1 MDPIRI
7 AVEALCRRDAN
18 FITTE
23 ATIKFLLDEVQN
35 YPPSEYNNE
44 IIEAIVQ
51 RSIQE
56 RYIQASVVTAYLH
69 NPLAKLERKS
79 VVKEFCTKL
88 LSRLNKPEDIEEV
101 EIQEDACN
109 LNSGVS
115 NAEMPESL
123 SVAGKLQLVIDASL
137 KRPQDMPPSDESL
150 SSSLKYELSIAEQ
163 TGKRGILLEKVYQI
177 LLTVPRTSFES
188 ERIFSSCAY
197 LCNRFRSSLSDKSLN
212 TLCFIRNNKK

>member
-1 MDPIRI
+1 M
-7 AVEALCRRDAN
+7 
-18 FITTE
+18 
-23 ATIKFLLDEVQN
+23 
-35 YPPSEYNNE
+35 
-44 IIEAIVQ
+44 Q

-109 LNSGVS
+109 SNSGVS

-123 SVAGKLQLVIDASL
+123 SVRVSQKNRIVGMFMGDPL
-137 KRPQDMPPSDESL
+137 K
-150 SSSLKYELSIAEQ
+150 
-163 TGKRGILLEKVYQI
+163 
-177 LLTVPRTSFES
+177 SF
-188 ERIFSSCAY
+188 
-197 LCNRFRSSLSDKSLN
+197 
-212 TLCFIRNNKK
+212 